1 MKKYNDAEN
10 EETTLQL
17 LRGQHL
23 FTINPEED
31 SRLVITLKTDIT
43 IDVLTHPKNQEIVLD
58 QELTLHSCEN
68 SVSIT
73 FQGLTPA
80 VLRKLASE
88 LEQEISAL
96 RLGSRRK

>member
-1 MKKYNDAEN
+1 
-10 EETTLQL
+10 
-17 LRGQHL
+17 L

-31 SRLVITLKTDIT
+31 SGLVITLKTDIT

-58 QELTLHSCEN
+58 QELTLHSCGN
-68 SVSIT
+68 SASIT